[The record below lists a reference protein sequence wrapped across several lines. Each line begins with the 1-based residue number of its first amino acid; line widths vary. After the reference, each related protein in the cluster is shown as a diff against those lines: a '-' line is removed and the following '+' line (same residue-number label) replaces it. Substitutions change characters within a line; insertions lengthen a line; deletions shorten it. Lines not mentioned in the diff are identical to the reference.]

1 MYTGNSKVVLTRI
14 MLSYGDV
21 VKHHYYGVGRI
32 IGERYKGYQKQV
44 KFRNG
49 ECIWINNGALILLDP
64 DDPANLDLAFFTTS
78 TLSGTGD
85 EREQQEET
93 PVPESI
99 VPPDESEKSIDR
111 LSELSTDRVKPGSEN
126 IQKKPIKEAY
136 LNAVMILIATLFL
149 TAIIFSTAPPMEIED
164 NPAPPLSSIVSAE
177 LETPLAFAALSKYF
191 GTTVPVVNTT
201 PDLLPEP
208 EPEEIVPVI
217 EYDDERFLDI
227 IKRDAI
233 PLTIIT
239 MQMVIA
245 IDQSNTNVF
254 NTNIDALHTLAQQ
267 SFNEVEAMYVSPEE
281 IDRKREFQHAMVQFM
296 KVATYLRRGL
306 PASESERREALGILV
321 SGTEHLDSALKDIPI
336 KPGEVDERSLY
347 TFQLSQ
353 LAQPAKPDDLLP
365 KNTPFIYMDAT
376 RSNEISIY
384 PEYGRVLT
392 TFWYETDAGAVHV
405 SVPSGRTYVAVNI
418 KATHRGNLDGRRYTI
433 QTPGLSAF
441 TLHGGGDTFKP
452 IQTSDYTSLGQ
463 MYRQQRLNRKEL
475 AEGILIFEVPQT
487 LQLKDTY
494 LSINLGSVWGSPSW
508 DLE

>member
-1 MYTGNSKVVLTRI
+1 
-14 MLSYGDV
+14 MLSCGDV

-64 DDPANLDLAFFTTS
+64 DDPAYLDLASFTTDI
-78 TLSGTGD
+78 LPGTSD

-93 PVPESI
+93 HVPESI
-99 VPPDESEKSIDR
+99 VPPDESEKRKERS
-111 LSELSTDRVKPGSEN
+111 SELLTDRAKPGSKN
-126 IQKKPIKEAY
+126 APKKPIKEAY

-149 TAIIFSTAPPMEIED
+149 TAIIFSTAPPMETED
-164 NPAPPLSSIVSAE
+164 NPAPPPSSIASAE
-177 LETPLAFAALSKYF
+177 SETPLAFAALSKYF
-191 GTTVPVVNTT
+191 GTTVLVVNTT
-201 PDLLPEP
+201 PDPLPEP

-217 EYDDERFLDI
+217 EYDDERFLDT
-227 IKRDAI
+227 IKKEAI

-239 MQMVIA
+239 MQLVIA
-245 IDQSNTNVF
+245 IDQSNTNIF
-254 NTNIDALHTLAQQ
+254 KTNNDALHTLAQQ
-267 SFNEVEAMYVSPEE
+267 SFTEVEAMYVSPDEV
-281 IDRKREFQHAMVQFM
+281 DRKREFQHAMVQFM
-296 KVATYLRRGL
+296 KAATYLRRGL
-306 PASESERREALGILV
+306 PASESERREALGILA
-321 SGTEHLDSALKDIPI
+321 SATENLDSALKDIPI

-347 TFQLSQ
+347 TIQLSQ
-353 LAQPAKPDDLLP
+353 LSQPAKPDDLLP

-384 PEYGRVLT
+384 PEYGRLLS

-405 SVPSGRTYVAVNI
+405 TAPSGRTYVAVNI
-418 KATHRGNLDGRRYTI
+418 QATHRGNFDGRRYTI

-452 IQTSDYTSLGQ
+452 IQTETHTSLGQ

-508 DLE
+508 DME